1 MTTPKKALTDTFIKN
16 LKFSTTSKPISDSNG
31 LFILAQKKGK
41 VWIYSYINPKTG
53 KRSTKNRIGY
63 YPQMGLAEARQK
75 RDELNSLVKQ
85 GIDPF
90 EYLEKQQ
97 REAEQKQETL
107 ESFAYKWADWKLSK
121 KKCRPETMAKC
132 LQRLKNHL
140 FPRFEGYTLS
150 DFNLLDSINRLTDLE
165 QIKPDTLHRIAGNL
179 IEILDY
185 AVLCG
190 RIAFNPVSVIKKAFA
205 TVTHNHQ
212 PAITPDE
219 LAEFLQ
225 DLQKSNR
232 MPETKLLVE
241 WQLLNILRSFEACA
255 VQWSDIDWEA
265 NTLTIPAERMKGGK
279 NPHTIPLTRQALAI
293 LEEMKKYNGHCKHI
307 FRHRTNPNKPASR
320 QTVNNA
326 IKRLSGGKYQGNLV
340 AHGLRSIGAT
350 YLHERFT
357 TEKEVVE
364 ACLSHIDRASVKNR
378 YHRDNG
384 GRLYLDRRREIM
396 QEWADFVEKC
406 KKG

>member
-1 MTTPKKALTDTFIKN
+1 MITPKKALTDTFIKN

-107 ESFAYKWADWKLSK
+107 
-121 KKCRPETMAKC
+121 
-132 LQRLKNHL
+132 
-140 FPRFEGYTLS
+140 
-150 DFNLLDSINRLTDLE
+150 
-165 QIKPDTLHRIAGNL
+165 
-179 IEILDY
+179 
-185 AVLCG
+185 
-190 RIAFNPVSVIKKAFA
+190 
-205 TVTHNHQ
+205 
-212 PAITPDE
+212 
-219 LAEFLQ
+219 
-225 DLQKSNR
+225 
-232 MPETKLLVE
+232 
-241 WQLLNILRSFEACA
+241 
-255 VQWSDIDWEA
+255 
-265 NTLTIPAERMKGGK
+265 
-279 NPHTIPLTRQALAI
+279 
-293 LEEMKKYNGHCKHI
+293 
-307 FRHRTNPNKPASR
+307 
-320 QTVNNA
+320 
-326 IKRLSGGKYQGNLV
+326 SGGKYQGNLV